1 MDESRD
7 LPGLIKFSKNLLLEK
22 MCIKGSSCHRKV
34 LPIMPD
40 QNHPESGPRVLIKHF
55 KYSIVLIIMV
65 DLILYM
71 NLTYNF
77 SCKREISTST
87 VAVNATKIFSVFYS
101 PSLLFYYE
109 KYIKKDSLNLLSPNS
124 GI

>member
-1 MDESRD
+1 
-7 LPGLIKFSKNLLLEK
+7 
-22 MCIKGSSCHRKV
+22 
-34 LPIMPD
+34 
-40 QNHPESGPRVLIKHF
+40 
-55 KYSIVLIIMV
+55 MV

-77 SCKREISTST
+77 SRKREISTST